1 MGDFCVSR
9 SNPEKFPPP
18 FPSSKRLVS
27 KMDLSKLY
35 KIKQKWENLKSGLDT
50 GGGMVL

>member
-1 MGDFCVSR
+1 MGDFCVSK
-9 SNPEKFPPP
+9 SNLEKFPPP
-18 FPSSKRLVS
+18 LPSAKGLVS
-27 KMDLSKLY
+27 KMGLPKLY